1 MNTILIA
8 QRKQRLVWATV
19 TALIALLGLAQ
30 RDQRALLAGPDAP
43 MTQSAFAA
51 ITPQSPGMAMAYGG
65 RRGGMDTRGSNGRSA
80 RTGSPQFVT
89 PVGAG
94 TPAGTSPS
102 VFDQPGATDQTST
115 PTALLALADPA
126 GGSINA
132 GPSVSLASIPTT
144 SPGGPQQT
152 VGGSDPGAVPE
163 APIWVMLILGV
174 GGIGCMMRR
183 ERARGRQLIGARQ
196 AA

>member
-1 MNTILIA
+1 MDPILIA
-8 QRKQRLVWATV
+8 QRKQRMVWTAV

-30 RDQRALLAGPDAP
+30 RDQRALLSGPDAP

-51 ITPQSPGMAMAYGG
+51 ITPQSPGMTIAYGG
-65 RRGGMDTRGSNGRSA
+65 GRGGSGLRGPKGRSG
-80 RTGSPQFVT
+80 RTDSPQFIAPADV
-89 PVGAG
+89 G

-102 VFDQPGATDQTST
+102 VFDQPGATDQT
-115 PTALLALADPA
+115 PTALLALADPVS
-126 GGSINA
+126 GLINP
-132 GPSVSLASIPTT
+132 GPSVGLANIPTT

-152 VGGSDPGAVPE
+152 VSGSDPGAVPE
-163 APIWVMLILGV
+163 APIWAILILGV

-183 ERARGRQLIGARQ
+183 ERARGRLLIGAQQ